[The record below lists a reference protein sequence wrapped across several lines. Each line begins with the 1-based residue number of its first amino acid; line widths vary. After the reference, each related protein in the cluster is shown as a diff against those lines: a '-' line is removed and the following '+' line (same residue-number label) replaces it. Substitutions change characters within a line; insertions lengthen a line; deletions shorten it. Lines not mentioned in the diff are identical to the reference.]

1 MNGKLR
7 RKSIL
12 DISKRHLNRLIAQE
26 SEIICNISFLNTTGA
41 LHKDDFEYS
50 QCLNNSSKINSCMA
64 NNRNEICIAN
74 ENGTIYE
81 NDINISTRYKNDE
94 YLQLNKTDSE
104 QSCESISFDSI
115 SNVSE
120 FANAITDYDSFEAIP
135 NGAEN
140 ANAMTDNDFEHR
152 LAVWATEHQIT
163 HVALRALIQTLK
175 QHSCFSNLSI
185 DARSLLK
192 TTRRLDIRNIRN
204 ILFWIIAF
212 CITCIDFHKRL
223 HKLCKNNC
231 QRWITDI
238 EIVITTVLALIGFSN
253 II

>member
-1 MNGKLR
+1 MNRKLR

-26 SEIICNISFLNTTGA
+26 SEIICDSFLNTTGA

-81 NDINISTRYKNDE
+81 NDINISTKYKNDE

-175 QHSCFSNLSI
+175 
-185 DARSLLK
+185 
-192 TTRRLDIRNIRN
+192 
-204 ILFWIIAF
+204 
-212 CITCIDFHKRL
+212 
-223 HKLCKNNC
+223 
-231 QRWITDI
+231 
-238 EIVITTVLALIGFSN
+238 
-253 II
+253 

>member
-1 MNGKLR
+1 MNRKLR

-26 SEIICNISFLNTTGA
+26 SEIICDSFLNTTGA

-74 ENGTIYE
+74 ENDTIYE

-115 SNVSE
+115 FNV
-120 FANAITDYDSFEAIP
+120 Y
-135 NGAEN
+135 EN
-140 ANAMTDNDFEHR
+140 ANAKTGNDFEHR

-192 TTRRLDIRNIRN
+192 TSRRLDIRMVTPGTYYHFGLLHSVLHVLTSIKDYTDCVR
-204 ILFWIIAF
+204 
-212 CITCIDFHKRL
+212 ITVNVDGLPISKSSS
-223 HKLCKNNC
+223 
-231 QRWITDI
+231 Q
-238 EIVITTVLALIGFSN
+238 
-253 II
+253 